1 MYALYTIL
9 LYVCNDYIVARKSV
23 LIILGHPKPTSF
35 NHALANAY
43 SEGVRE
49 SGALV
54 EVLDVTELQFDWKAD
69 PRTITSLEPDILLSQ
84 TKIKNANHVVW
95 VYPLWWG
102 SAPAVLK
109 AFVDRVFISGFAMQ
123 YESGK
128 PMPKKLLGGRT
139 SQIIITMDSP
149 SFWHALMYKRSGTT
163 WLRWATLWFS
173 GFKTTRPWEVT
184 GVRESTPER
193 RSGWLAKAKELGA
206 RDGRA

>member
-1 MYALYTIL
+1 
-9 LYVCNDYIVARKSV
+9 
-23 LIILGHPKPTSF
+23 
-35 NHALANAY
+35 
-43 SEGVRE
+43 
-49 SGALV
+49 
-54 EVLDVTELQFDWKAD
+54 VTELQFDWKAD

-173 GFKTTRPWEVT
+173 GFKTTKPWEVT